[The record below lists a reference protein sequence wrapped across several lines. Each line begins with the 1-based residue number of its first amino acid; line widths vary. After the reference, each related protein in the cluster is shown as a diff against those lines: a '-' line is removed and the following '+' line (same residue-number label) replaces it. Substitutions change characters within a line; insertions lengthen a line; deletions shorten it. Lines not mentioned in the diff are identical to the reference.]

1 MNKAA
6 VIRVNVTA
14 FFINIFK
21 PIAKLLGFK
30 SYDNEIVCLNECRKQ
45 KYNVNATSGGKKK
58 FKASIDQRSK
68 TTINQFSKPLKIK
81 YKFESK
87 LKIKNKLM

>member
-6 VIRVNVTA
+6 VIRVNVIA

-45 KYNVNATSGGKKK
+45 KYNVNATSGGEKNNSKQVLTK
-58 FKASIDQRSK
+58 DQK
-68 TTINQFSKPLKIK
+68 LQLAILKPLK
-81 YKFESK
+81 
-87 LKIKNKLM
+87 NKV

>member
-6 VIRVNVTA
+6 VIRVNVIA

-45 KYNVNATSGGKKK
+45 KYNVNATSGGKNNSKQVLTK
-58 FKASIDQRSK
+58 DQ
-68 TTINQFSKPLKIK
+68 
-81 YKFESK
+81 K
-87 LKIKNKLM
+87 LQLTNSQNL